1 MPGDDDF
8 ELWLGRIGAKDRSV
22 GQTLARARRAG
33 GVASARGRRFT
44 GAAIGRGA
52 GVGRVLGASHRMS
65 GLRARRV
72 VVKARI
78 VKLGGKGMA
87 AAAHLRYLQRDG
99 TTREGERGALY
110 GADVDR
116 ADGKAFLERG
126 QGDRHQFRFIVAPED
141 GAEYEDLKPLVRRL
155 MSQAEKDLGTRLDW
169 VAVDHFN
176 TGHPHSHVMLRGV
189 DERGKDL
196 VIARDYLTQGLRSRA
211 EELVSLD
218 LGPRTTHEIMA
229 AQDRE
234 IGQERFTGIDR
245 RLLREANGDRQLMV
259 TASDPREHAL
269 RIGRLR
275 TLAQLGLASEGKA
288 GQWMLDPDLE
298 PKLRRMGERGDI
310 IRTLNHALREAGIA
324 RPPQDHVLFDSRDPA
339 ATPIIGRLV
348 ATGLSD
354 EHRDRRY
361 MIIDGI
367 DGRSH
372 YADIGEDQSVHGK
385 GAILRLSPRPAE
397 VRAVDRTVA
406 AIASQHDG
414 KYSVDIHLRHDP
426 AMSESGAQAHVRRLE
441 AMRRS
446 IGRPD
451 RLADGTWQVGR
462 DHLADALAHEQRQGL
477 KAPVIIETLSNR
489 PLEQLPAHDG
499 ETWLDRQLTAATPKP
514 LQRGFGAE
522 VRGAMQQRRQW
533 LVEQQLAEGEE
544 GITRYRR
551 NMLQLLQRR
560 ELDRVIANIEQET
573 GLAHRQPHGDAPIEG
588 TYRRAVQ
595 VGDKRY
601 ALIEH
606 AQEFS
611 LVPWRPVL
619 ERAVGKSVSGVV
631 RGEGISWTIGTR
643 TRGLGIS

>member
-22 GQTLARARRAG
+22 GHTLARARRAG

-52 GVGRVLGASHRMS
+52 GVGRDLGASQRMS
-65 GLRARRV
+65 GMRVRRV

-99 TTREGERGALY
+99 TTREGARGALY
-110 GADVDR
+110 GPDENH
-116 ADGKAFLERG
+116 ADGKQFLERG
-126 QGDRHQFRFIVAPED
+126 QGDRHQFRFVVAPED

-189 DERGKDL
+189 DERGNDL
-196 VIARDYLTQGLRSRA
+196 VIARDYLTQGLRARA

-218 LGPRTTHEIMA
+218 LGPRTTQEIMA

-245 RLLREANGDRQLMV
+245 RLLREANGDRQLMI
-259 TASDPREHAL
+259 TTSDPRDHAL

-275 TLAQLGLASEGKA
+275 TLAQLGLASEGTA
-288 GQWMLDPDLE
+288 SQWTLDPDLE
-298 PKLRRMGERGDI
+298 PTLRRMGERGDI
-310 IRTLNHALREAGIA
+310 IRTLNRELREAGIA
-324 RPPQDHVLFDSRDPA
+324 RPPQDHALFNTHDPA

-372 YADIGEDQSVHGK
+372 YADIGEDQAAYGR
-385 GAILRLSPRPAE
+385 GAIMRLSPRPAE
-397 VRAVDRTVA
+397 IRAVDRTVA
-406 AIASQHDG
+406 AIASQHEG

-446 IGRPD
+446 IGRPE
-451 RLADGTWQVGR
+451 RLADGTWQVGP

-477 KAPVIIETLSNR
+477 KTPVIIETLSHR
-489 PLEQLPAHDG
+489 PLEQLPGHNG
-499 ETWLDRQLTAATPKP
+499 ETWLDRQLTDATPEP

-522 VRGAMQQRRQW
+522 VRAAMQQRQQW
-533 LVEQQLAEGEE
+533 LVEQQLADGEG
-544 GITRYRR
+544 GVTRYRR
-551 NMLQLLQRR
+551 NMLHLLQRR
-560 ELDRVIANIEQET
+560 ELDRVIAGVEQDT
-573 GLAHRQPHGDAPIEG
+573 GLAHRPPHGDAPIEG
-588 TYRRAVQ
+588 VYRRAVQ
-595 VGDKRY
+595 VGDRRY
-601 ALIEH
+601 ALIEKSR
-606 AQEFS
+606 EFS

-619 ERAVGKSVSGVV
+619 ERAVGKSVSGVM
-631 RGEGISWTIGTR
+631 RGEGISWTIGGR
-643 TRGLGIS
+643 ARGLGIG

>member
-8 ELWLGRIGAKDRSV
+8 ELWLGRIAAKDRSV

-52 GVGRVLGASHRMS
+52 GVGRVLGASQRMS

-78 VKLGGKGMA
+78 VTLGGKGMA

-126 QGDRHQFRFIVAPED
+126 QGDRHQFRFIVAAED

-189 DERGKDL
+189 DEKGKDL

-211 EELVSLD
+211 EELVNLD
-218 LGPRTTHEIMA
+218 LGPRTEQEIMA

-245 RLLREANGDRQLMV
+245 RLLREANDDRQLTV
-259 TASDPREHAL
+259 TTSDPREYAM

-275 TLAQLGLASEGKA
+275 TLAQLGLAREGKA
-288 GQWMLDPDLE
+288 GQWTLDPDLE
-298 PKLRRMGERGDI
+298 PTLRRMGERGDI
-310 IRTLNHALREAGIA
+310 IRTLNRDLREAGIA
-324 RPPQDHVLFDSRDPA
+324 RPPQDHALLDSQDPSA
-339 ATPIIGRLV
+339 KPIIGRLV

-397 VRAVDRTVA
+397 VRTVDRTVA
-406 AIASQHDG
+406 AIASDHDG

-446 IGRPD
+446 IGRPE
-451 RLADGTWQVGR
+451 RLADGTWQVGP
-462 DHLADALAHEQRQGL
+462 DHLADALAHEQQQGHRL
-477 KAPVIIETLSNR
+477 PVVIETLSHR

-499 ETWLDRQLTAATPKP
+499 ETWLDRQLVHDNPEP
-514 LQRGFGAE
+514 LQRGFGTE

-533 LVEQQLAEGEE
+533 LVEQRLADSDEGV
-544 GITRYRR
+544 TRYRR
-551 NMLQLLQRR
+551 HMLQVLQRR
-560 ELDRVIANIEQET
+560 ELDRVIANVEEET
-573 GLAHRQPHGDAPIEG
+573 GLAHRQPRGDTPIEG
-588 TYRRAVQ
+588 IYRRAVQ
-595 VGDKRY
+595 VGDTRY
-601 ALIEH
+601 ALIEKSR
-606 AQEFS
+606 EFS

-619 ERAVGKSVSGVV
+619 DRAVGKSVSGVM